1 MLRERLARF
10 RGTKHHF
17 LAFLLCAL
25 LLPSIAVVLVAVL
38 GMVSQERAMEA
49 AVRSYVQ
56 DLAEN
61 MAYHLSSDART
72 WSFPYSLMGDASRY
86 PFFSWGP
93 SIPGWVALLS
103 LDGKVITASP
113 GAMNIAAIWRN
124 DLPIGTATRVTDKQG
139 AQYTLAIYPLSK
151 GDGLV
156 VAAVSWDQLLGG
168 LVRVVRMWP
177 ALIVLMTLGSFC
189 AIRLLWSRLVLP
201 LQSLV
206 AEIDSLSLGKGISPE
221 LERGAVREIESVH
234 RALMRFS
241 KAAVERD
248 NLRNRYVRDIVRVQE
263 KERLDMAREIHDGP
277 LQDITAL
284 LQQIHMLLEDDSPQ
298 PRIERTESL
307 AKTVVRELRSLCDE
321 LAPPWMDLGL
331 ARTLTELAERQSQN
345 YDVQVGVDVEDDLDV
360 GPETTLSFMRIFQ
373 EAISNAVR
381 HGGATEV
388 HAQVHAESGKL
399 FLDIR
404 DNGEGFDARVD
415 HETLRLQGHR
425 GLANM
430 TERMSLMGGSLQ
442 VTSEPGRG
450 TRILAAL
457 PLSVALNAEGAEGG
471 SEEKIGAAPSGGR
484 AIKGESH

>member
-1 MLRERLARF
+1 
-10 RGTKHHF
+10 
-17 LAFLLCAL
+17 
-25 LLPSIAVVLVAVL
+25 
-38 GMVSQERAMEA
+38 
-49 AVRSYVQ
+49 
-56 DLAEN
+56 
-61 MAYHLSSDART
+61 
-72 WSFPYSLMGDASRY
+72 
-86 PFFSWGP
+86 
-93 SIPGWVALLS
+93 
-103 LDGKVITASP
+103 
-113 GAMNIAAIWRN
+113 
-124 DLPIGTATRVTDKQG
+124 
-139 AQYTLAIYPLSK
+139 
-151 GDGLV
+151 
-156 VAAVSWDQLLGG
+156 
-168 LVRVVRMWP
+168 
-177 ALIVLMTLGSFC
+177 
-189 AIRLLWSRLVLP
+189 
-201 LQSLV
+201 
-206 AEIDSLSLGKGISPE
+206 
-221 LERGAVREIESVH
+221 
-234 RALMRFS
+234 
-241 KAAVERD
+241 
-248 NLRNRYVRDIVRVQE
+248 
-263 KERLDMAREIHDGP
+263 MAREIHDGP

-307 AKTVVRELRSLCDE
+307 AKTVVRELRGLCDE

-404 DNGEGFDARVD
+404 DNGGGFDARVD

-457 PLSVALNAEGAEGG
+457 PLSVALNAEGTEGENG
-471 SEEKIGAAPSGGR
+471 EKIGPAPAGGR
-484 AIKGESH
+484 SIKGESH